1 MTSTRRG
8 WFLVAPALALMLL
21 VGAYPVAH
29 ALWLSTQRYRFS
41 QPGDRAFVG
50 LANYQAVLADQ
61 YWWHA
66 LWVTALITVVS
77 VALEFVLGLA
87 LALLMH
93 RTLVGKSLVRTL
105 VLIPYGLVTVVS
117 AYSWLYAWT
126 PGTGYL
132 ANLLPQGSAPLTQ
145 QASAIAVVIL
155 AEVWKTS
162 PFMSLLLLTGLAQVP
177 QDMMDAAQ
185 MDGAGAATRLFRVIL
200 PAMRPAIMV
209 ALLFRTV
216 DAFRV
221 FDSIYV
227 MTKGASG
234 TGSVSLLGYDNLF
247 LAFNLGVGSAIS
259 VLVFVCVALI
269 VAVFMKV
276 FGAAAPG
283 MERDA

>member
-1 MTSTRRG
+1 VTSTRRG
-8 WFLVAPALALMLL
+8 WFLVAPACALLIC
-21 VGAYPVAH
+21 VGVYPVAH

-50 LANYQAVLADQ
+50 FANYEAVLSDQ
-61 YWWHA
+61 YWWRA
-66 LWVTALITVVS
+66 LWVTVLITAVS

-105 VLIPYGLVTVVS
+105 VLIPYGMVTVVS

-145 QASAIAVVIL
+145 QGTSIAVIIL

-177 QDMMDAAQ
+177 QDMTDAAQ
-185 MDGAGAATRLFRVIL
+185 MDGAGAFTRLFRVVL
-200 PAMRPAIMV
+200 PAMKPAIMV

-221 FDSIYV
+221 FDNIYV
-227 MTKGASG
+227 MTKGAAG
-234 TGSVSLLGYDNLF
+234 TGSVSILGYDNLF
-247 LAFNLGVGSAIS
+247 LAFNFGTGSAIS

-269 VAVFMKV
+269 VAVFMRI
-276 FGAAAPG
+276 FGASAPG
-283 MERDA
+283 LERDG

>member
-8 WFLVAPALALMLL
+8 WFLVAPACVLLMC

-50 LANYQAVLADQ
+50 FANYEAVLSDQ
-61 YWWHA
+61 YWWRA
-66 LWVTALITVVS
+66 LWVTVLITVVS
-77 VALEFVLGLA
+77 VAFEFVLGLA

-105 VLIPYGLVTVVS
+105 VLIPYGMVTVVS

-145 QASAIAVVIL
+145 QGTSIAAIIL

-177 QDMMDAAQ
+177 QDMTDAAQ
-185 MDGAGAATRLFRVIL
+185 MDGAGALTRLFRVVL
-200 PAMRPAIMV
+200 PAMKPAIMV
-209 ALLFRTV
+209 ALLFRAV

-221 FDSIYV
+221 FDNIYV
-227 MTKGASG
+227 MTKGAAG

-247 LAFNLGVGSAIS
+247 LAFNFGTGSAIS

-269 VAVFMKV
+269 VAVFMRI
-276 FGAAAPG
+276 FGASAPG
-283 MERDA
+283 LERDR